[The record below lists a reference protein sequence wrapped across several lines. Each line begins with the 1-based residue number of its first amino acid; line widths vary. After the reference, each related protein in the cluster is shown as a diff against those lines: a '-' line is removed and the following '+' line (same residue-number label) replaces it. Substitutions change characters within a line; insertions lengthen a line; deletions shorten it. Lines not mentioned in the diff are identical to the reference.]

1 MSMGD
6 GGSGGDPD
14 NNAQNLHSM
23 LGRLLRLDVHSTPP
37 AGQKYVIP
45 PTNPFYNSNDANVK
59 KEIWA
64 YGLRNPWRFSFDRS
78 TGDLYIGDVGQDREE
93 EVDYQLHSSTGG
105 QNYGWHILEGNLCY
119 NPSTNCKKPSGY
131 VGPVAVY
138 DHGTNDSYGC
148 SITGGYI
155 YRGSK
160 FPSLQGVYFYGDYCS
175 GKLLGLVKNSNNTWT
190 YSLIVSTTY
199 SISSFGEDEQ
209 GELYLSDYSGGKVYQ
224 ISAGHITIS
233 GNAGS
238 ASTTLYYL
246 ESGTPKS
253 VTADGSGN
261 YSISALYG
269 WTGTVT
275 PHKTGYIFNP
285 VNKSY
290 NNLTSS
296 QTSQNYAAQVCANCS
311 DADVLVGTT
320 QMGTY
325 SVAPT
330 STLRL
335 NYPSVINGPVKVA
348 SADGSSIFT
357 SQRVT
362 SGDSYNELLGLPAN
376 QFTTEYWFP
385 YYDHGYPS
393 VSGSNMRTW
402 ILVGNPSTSQTATVN
417 ISIGGNLMSGS
428 PFSIAPGS
436 RVTPRWL
443 GVQGGPVRV
452 VSTNGVNIFA
462 SERVFTS
469 NSNAFNESLGVAS
482 TDFTSEYWFPWYDN
496 VNMQTS
502 IVVGNTSAS
511 QAANVDI
518 YVGGVLKDSLSIP
531 TNSTLFRFYGSLVSG
546 PVRVVSTNGV
556 NIVTSENAVSGPNNS
571 FSDVLGMPANQFTT
585 EYWFPYYDHGYPS
598 VSGSNMRTWI
608 LVGNPSTSQ
617 TATVNIYIGGALMSG
632 SPFSV
637 GPGNNITPRWIGVQ
651 GGPVRVV
658 SDIPIFTSER
668 VFTAPNSS
676 FNEMLGC
683 AFNQLTTE
691 YWYPWY
697 DSTNMTN
704 DILVSSP

>member
-1 MSMGD
+1 VSATGDITKVKRLLDIASQYSNFIGIVNAHESFWTCDISFDEMAGLKDKLKAYALSKGRSIKVWNYIDNLYDKSML
-6 GGSGGDPD
+6 PD
-14 NNAQNLHSM
+14 NQIERIMDVAVTWQHCAGNVEGTCNTASPTSALNMILNDRNRISSSGAKVELVFLMQTFTTNGYSKKFTLNQLQDYSCQFLDTSALDGFGFYTWHAGWWSDLHSWPE
-23 LGRLLRLDVHSTPP
+23 LQPAIPYIYNSCTNVPHGLTPP
-37 AGQKYVIP
+37 K
-45 PTNPFYNSNDANVK
+45 
-59 KEIWA
+59 
-64 YGLRNPWRFSFDRS
+64 
-78 TGDLYIGDVGQDREE
+78 
-93 EVDYQLHSSTGG
+93 
-105 QNYGWHILEGNLCY
+105 
-119 NPSTNCKKPSGY
+119 
-131 VGPVAVY
+131 
-138 DHGTNDSYGC
+138 
-148 SITGGYI
+148 
-155 YRGSK
+155 
-160 FPSLQGVYFYGDYCS
+160 
-175 GKLLGLVKNSNNTWT
+175 
-190 YSLIVSTTY
+190 
-199 SISSFGEDEQ
+199 
-209 GELYLSDYSGGKVYQ
+209 
-224 ISAGHITIS
+224 IS
-233 GNAGS
+233 GNVGAAGVILS
-238 ASTTLYYL
+238 YTDDTSKVVTSQSDGSYSLQVNSGW
-246 ESGTPKS
+246 SGTITPS
-253 VTADGSGN
+253 NVCYTFNPASLSFSNVTADQIN
-261 YSISALYG
+261 QNFAATFNSISGCVKVDIEIDNGL
-269 WTGTVT
+269 
-275 PHKTGYIFNP
+275 
-285 VNKSY
+285 
-290 NNLTSS
+290 
-296 QTSQNYAAQVCANCS
+296 
-311 DADVLVGTT
+311 
-320 QMGTY
+320 MGTHG
-325 SVAPT
+325 VAPT